1 MIEDLKLQE
10 RYAREEQKM
19 GNENDEPN
27 SGGVAAD
34 PHPTNRIYVGR
45 RYQGM
50 STSWTEHNGS
60 FDEVVEK
67 MREKA
72 LDGKA
77 SSDGFEVAELTV
89 ARSVIVK
96 PVITATEVT
105 ETGAS
110 A

>member
-1 MIEDLKLQE
+1 MIEDSKLQE

-27 SGGVAAD
+27 SIEVAD

-45 RYQGM
+45 RYGGL
-50 STSWTEHNGS
+50 STSWTEHNGT

>member
-1 MIEDLKLQE
+1 MST
-10 RYAREEQKM
+10 
-19 GNENDEPN
+19 ENRAET
-27 SGGVAAD
+27 SEIASD
-34 PHPTNRIYVGR
+34 PHPAKRIYVGR
-45 RYQGM
+45 RYGSL
-50 STSWTEHNGS
+50 STTWNEHEGT

-67 MREKA
+67 MRAKA

-77 SSDGFEVAELTV
+77 SSDGFEVVEMSI

-105 ETGAS
+105 EGAG